1 MSVRNLKQKK
11 IEFRAKHKKIRS
23 NFPPEKKALM
33 DKAIAENFIST
44 DAYQE
49 ADVIFVFISK
59 DIEVDTKDIVTK
71 AFADGKKVAAPRCN
85 TEDKLMDYYY
95 ISSYDDLVKGSY
107 DLMEP
112 DVNKCEKVTDFDLG
126 VCMVP
131 GLVYDREGYRL
142 GFGKGYYDRF
152 LINFTGVTIGVCY
165 SRCVEQ
171 ELPRGFYDK
180 PIDLV
185 VTEKYTIDTRNMQFS

>member
-11 IEFRAKHKKIRS
+11 IEFRSKHKKIRS
-23 NFPPEKKALM
+23 NFSQEKKAEL
-33 DKAIAENFIST
+33 DKSITENFLSNQAYK
-44 DAYQE
+44 DA
-49 ADVIFVFISK
+49 DTIFVFISK
-59 DIEVDTKDIVTK
+59 DIEVDTSEIVK
-71 AFADGKKVAAPRCN
+71 QAFADGKKVAAPRCN

-112 DVNKCEKVTDFDLG
+112 DINKCEKVTDLTSG

-152 LINFTGVTIGVCY
+152 LINFSGVTIGVCY

-185 VTEKYTIDTRNMQFS
+185 VTEKYTVDTRNM